1 MTPVAGLVVAPPAVA
16 PVAVASAA
24 PVGAAE
30 TVKTMC
36 EHQLYD
42 GTPMLAG
49 PGERIEFKRCDDCTE
64 KARGAARYGVGMVL
78 GWAEAWKAST
88 GIDPNVVF
96 GEARPDPD
104 APAYN
109 GAFGFNDRLFN
120 ADLAG
125 WQKRAHEAATAA
137 AKQKMLGDAAKP
149 VATPAASAPA
159 AAPAAVPAA
168 AKPVPTPTDAAA
180 LALSH
185 QAKRADKKI
194 DAVKAQMDKEPDA
207 AAKAALV
214 KEAERAAEQ
223 KHQADTLAQH
233 LAAPAV
239 TDDHKASQAKI
250 VATVSEH
257 VEKGPEV
264 MESIIPS
271 LYAMIR
277 QADSSAVDTQL
288 PWGGPTAALNAE
300 VLHAL
305 HVIDDNEEALDF
317 PTAEVSGHVDL
328 STLPEL
334 VVSGA
339 APIAAAPVAAAPA
352 ATPSAPAASAASAA
366 APSLGFSM
374 DPMDDLDLSMFDGL
388 EGEHRDMA
396 IGYARGGAS
405 EEEAREYTA
414 MLRAMS
420 GNTTE
425 NPGACTSGCSIRVS
439 E

>member
-1 MTPVAGLVVAPPAVA
+1 
-16 PVAVASAA
+16 
-24 PVGAAE
+24 
-30 TVKTMC
+30 
-36 EHQLYD
+36 
-42 GTPMLAG
+42 
-49 PGERIEFKRCDDCTE
+49 
-64 KARGAARYGVGMVL
+64 
-78 GWAEAWKAST
+78 
-88 GIDPNVVF
+88 
-96 GEARPDPD
+96 
-104 APAYN
+104 
-109 GAFGFNDRLFN
+109 
-120 ADLAG
+120 
-125 WQKRAHEAATAA
+125 
-137 AKQKMLGDAAKP
+137 MLGDAAKP
-149 VATPAASAPA
+149 AAAPAAPSAPA
-159 AAPAAVPAA
+159 AAAPAA
-168 AKPVPTPTDAAA
+168 AAPAAPKPTPTDAAA
-180 LALSH
+180 LALTH
-185 QAKRADKKI
+185 QSKRADKKI
-194 DAVKAQMDKEPDA
+194 DAVKAQMDKEPDV
-207 AAKAALV
+207 AAKAALL

-277 QADSSAVDTQL
+277 QADSSAVDSQL

-300 VLHAL
+300 VLKAL

-339 APIAAAPVAAAPA
+339 ALAAPAVVAPA
-352 ATPSAPAASAASAA
+352 ATPSTSATSTASASTASTASAASAA

-374 DPMDDLDLSMFDGL
+374 DPMDDLDSSMFDGL

-425 NPGACTSGCSIRVS
+425 NPGACTSGCSVRVS